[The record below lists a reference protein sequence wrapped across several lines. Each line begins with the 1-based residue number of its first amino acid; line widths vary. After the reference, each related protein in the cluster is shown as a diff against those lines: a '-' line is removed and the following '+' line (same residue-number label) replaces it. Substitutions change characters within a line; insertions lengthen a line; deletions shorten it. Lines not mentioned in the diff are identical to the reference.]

1 MSPITEQSSFSK
13 PADSATD
20 AAPELIIPSRFRG
33 PSGSGNG
40 GYVCGRIAAYVDG
53 PVTVTLHRP
62 PPLDTPMTVE
72 PGGDGAL
79 RVRQG
84 GVLIA
89 EATAAA
95 YPPGLLAPEIPDL
108 VSMSEACQSAGR
120 ARYFQDPFFPECF
133 VCGPNRGLG
142 DGLRIFPGPVPGR
155 MLWAAP
161 WTPDSSIAGADAR
174 VRPEMVWA
182 ALDCPSGIAAAEGA
196 SLDADT
202 AIVLGRMTAS
212 VAALPMFGDQCR
224 VIAWPDG
231 GSGRKLTAGSVLL
244 GPGGEVLAVARAV
257 WLTVPRSV
265 AELAAKG
272 LTAGGTS

>member
-1 MSPITEQSSFSK
+1 MSQITEPSPIST
-13 PADSATD
+13 PAGLSAE
-20 AAPELIIPSRFRG
+20 AGPELIIPSRFRG

-40 GYVCGRIAAYVDG
+40 GYVCGRIAAYLDG

-62 PPLDTPMTVE
+62 PPLATPMTVE

-79 RVRQG
+79 HVRHG

-108 VSMSEACQSAGR
+108 VSMAEACRSAGR

-133 VCGPNRGLG
+133 VCGPNRGSG

-161 WTPDSSIAGADAR
+161 WTPDSSVAGPDGR

-196 SLDADT
+196 ALDPDT

-212 VAALPMFGDQCR
+212 VAVLPMLGDQCR

-231 GSGRKLTAGSVLL
+231 GYGRKLTAGSVLL

-257 WLTVPRSV
+257 WLTVPRPV
-265 AELAAKG
+265 AGPTAEAPA
-272 LTAGGTS
+272 AGGAS

>member
-1 MSPITEQSSFSK
+1 MTQITEPSPCSA
-13 PADSATD
+13 PAGPFAE

-40 GYVCGRIAAYVDG
+40 GYVCGRIAAYADG
-53 PVTVTLHRP
+53 PVTVTLHQP

-72 PGGDGAL
+72 PAGDGAL
-79 RVRQG
+79 HVRDG
-84 GVLIA
+84 GTLIA
-89 EATAAA
+89 EATEAA

-108 VSMSEACQSAGR
+108 VSMTEACRSAGR
-120 ARYFQDPFFPECF
+120 ARYFQDPFFPDCF
-133 VCGPNRGLG
+133 VCGPDRDPG

-161 WTPDSSIAGADAR
+161 WTPDSSVTGPDGR
-174 VRPEMVWA
+174 LRPEMAWA

-196 SLDADT
+196 SLGQDT

-212 VAALPMFGDQCR
+212 VAALPSPGDQCR

-257 WLTVPRSV
+257 WLTVPRPV
-265 AELAAKG
+265 TALAVE
-272 LTAGGTS
+272 GGAS